1 VSGSD
6 QPPLSDRLRWD
17 DRLMK
22 TRSHSAFLHSRLRIA
37 FAVSAVIMLI
47 GSLMPWA
54 EGMVGLQPKSF
65 GGFDGAADGL
75 ILAALSLVALLFA
88 RSPEFLDAPEGL
100 RRWAPMLLGLVCVG
114 LWLLG
119 FQAAQFQIAG
129 WVDDDGHGSM
139 AIGFWIAGLGAMALA
154 VAGSYATLRYHE
166 GQTTD
171 PTALIRL
178 PRRSDAPT
186 LLAWVFGI
194 GGLVLGASVAS
205 NWFDPAARAAPMLF
219 MAAAGV
225 IGGAYLGRA
234 LGRLIRGG

>member
-1 VSGSD
+1 MSDLGRPPVSE
-6 QPPLSDRLRWD
+6 RLRWD
-17 DRLMK
+17 DGLTK
-22 TRSHSAFLHSRLRIA
+22 ARSRPAFLRSRLRIA
-37 FAVSAVIMLI
+37 FAISAVVMLI

-54 EGMVGLQPKSF
+54 EGMVGRLPKSF

-75 ILAALSLVALLFA
+75 ILAALAVVALLFA
-88 RSPEFLDAPEGL
+88 RSPEFLDAPDGL

-139 AIGFWIAGLGAMALA
+139 TIGYWIAGIGALALA

-186 LLAWVFGI
+186 LFAWVFGLV
-194 GGLVLGASVAS
+194 GLVLGASVAS
-205 NWFDPAARAAPMLF
+205 DWFEPAARAAPMLF
-219 MAAAGV
+219 MAAAG
-225 IGGAYLGRA
+225 IIAGAYLGRA
-234 LGRLIRGG
+234 LGRLIRGS

>member
-1 VSGSD
+1 MSETGR
-6 QPPLSDRLRWD
+6 PPAADRLRWD
-17 DRLMK
+17 DAL
-22 TRSHSAFLHSRLRIA
+22 TTARSHPAFLHSRLRIA
-37 FAVSAVIMLI
+37 FAVSAAIMLA

-54 EGMVGLQPKSF
+54 EGMVGLLPKSF

-75 ILAALSLVALLFA
+75 ILAALSIVGLLFA
-88 RSPEFLDAPEGL
+88 RSPDFLDAPEGL

-119 FQAAQFQIAG
+119 FQAAQFQIAS

-139 AIGFWIAGLGAMALA
+139 AIGYWIAGVGALSLA
-154 VAGSYATLRYHE
+154 IAGSYATLRYHE

-171 PTALIRL
+171 PAAFIRL

-186 LLAWVFGI
+186 LLAWIFGI
-194 GGLVLGASVAS
+194 GGLVLGAVVAS
-205 NWFDPAARAAPMLF
+205 NWFDPVARAAPMFFITATGL
-219 MAAAGV
+219 

-234 LGRLIRGG
+234 VGRLIRGG

>member
-1 VSGSD
+1 MSE
-6 QPPLSDRLRWD
+6 PPLSDKLRWD
-17 DRLMK
+17 DSL
-22 TRSHSAFLHSRLRIA
+22 TTARSHPAFLHSRLRIA
-37 FAVSAVIMLI
+37 LAVSAVIMLI

-54 EGMVGLQPKSF
+54 EGMVGLLPKSF

-75 ILAALSLVALLFA
+75 ILAALSIVALLFA
-88 RSPEFLDAPEGL
+88 RSPDFLDAPEGL
-100 RRWAPMLLGLVCVG
+100 RRWAPMLLGLICVG

-139 AIGFWIAGLGAMALA
+139 VIGYWIAGIGALSLA

-166 GQTTD
+166 GQTSD

-194 GGLVLGASVAS
+194 AGLVLGASIAS
-205 NWFDPAARAAPMLF
+205 NWFDPAGRAAPMFF
-219 MAAAGV
+219 MAAAG
-225 IGGAYLGRA
+225 ILGGAYVGRA
-234 LGRLIRGG
+234 VGRLIRGSAR